1 MASIIRV
8 FVNLLLM
15 LLAVIALTGVALG
28 DIAPPRPQIPLTQL
42 AVPDP
47 FAVLAGGG
55 MIAAAMWWGA
65 IIAGRNGAQT
75 GARVVRA
82 ISVVIAGLT
91 LLSSGYAA
99 VEHITYARTLQKH
112 RRERVWEPPPQY
124 SGASGDETVDQTGS
138 SDESVAESA
147 AESVAEPSPSDDR
160 LNEESAD
167 ISSSPES

>member
-8 FVNLLLM
+8 FVNILLM

-47 FAVLAGGG
+47 VAVFTGGG
-55 MIAAAMWWGA
+55 LIAAALWWGA
-65 IIAGRNGAQT
+65 VIARGNGAKT

-91 LLSSGYAA
+91 IVSSGYAA
-99 VEHITYARTLQKH
+99 VEHIMYANTRHRQ
-112 RRERVWEPPPQY
+112 RRERVWEPPEYPR
-124 SGASGDETVDQTGS
+124 S
-138 SDESVAESA
+138 SV
-147 AESVAEPSPSDDR
+147 
-160 LNEESAD
+160 EESAD
-167 ISSSPES
+167 QVQSSQEPVTDAAVERGPSDAPVSDETAAISSPSEN